1 MATLQPLHNCQ
12 GHQVWFPVVSSVVGV
27 VGLEEAMMA
36 MATLGFPEAGLP
48 FRPASRLV
56 PVPADWDTRRRKLP
70 CLVSH
75 SDIHCSVRP
84 PNDDPWKRKEAHIT
98 PPA

>member
-1 MATLQPLHNCQ
+1 
-12 GHQVWFPVVSSVVGV
+12 VVGV

-98 PPA
+98 PPAFLSKTKQKHHAIHNLTRSAA